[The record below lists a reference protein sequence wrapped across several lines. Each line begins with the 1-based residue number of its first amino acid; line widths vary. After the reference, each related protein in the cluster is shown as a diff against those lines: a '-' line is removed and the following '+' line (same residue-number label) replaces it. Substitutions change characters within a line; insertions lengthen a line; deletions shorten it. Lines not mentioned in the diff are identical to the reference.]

1 MTIVFGAAPLKPVRT
16 AVGAGPFWLFGVGF
30 SILFWALRMPALGC
44 ALLLFTVMIGVW
56 SEFEERGINVVQSA
70 LAGILSASAL
80 ASATFLFML
89 QRDPTFW
96 KSKVLATVEM
106 AIASVSRMDS
116 QLSQTL
122 KAEDLALQIP
132 SMLLIMLILSAALAA
147 VLERPFSVWAGHV
160 PAKKQ
165 KLSDFRVP
173 DFMIWVLFPSVL
185 GAFWQGV
192 NHTVSVI
199 ATNMLNI
206 LAVIYFLQGF
216 AILGKY
222 FETFKVGYFWR
233 IIWIVLFTFQLFLIL
248 ALVGVIDFW
257 ADFRKHI
264 VKRGTELKKKSFS
277 KE

>member
-1 MTIVFGAAPLKPVRT
+1 
-16 AVGAGPFWLFGVGF
+16 
-30 SILFWALRMPALGC
+30 
-44 ALLLFTVMIGVW
+44 
-56 SEFEERGINVVQSA
+56 
-70 LAGILSASAL
+70 
-80 ASATFLFML
+80 
-89 QRDPTFW
+89 
-96 KSKVLATVEM
+96 
-106 AIASVSRMDS
+106 
-116 QLSQTL
+116 
-122 KAEDLALQIP
+122 
-132 SMLLIMLILSAALAA
+132 
-147 VLERPFSVWAGHV
+147 
-160 PAKKQ
+160 
-165 KLSDFRVP
+165 
-173 DFMIWVLFPSVL
+173 MIWVLFPSVL